1 LTETDNPRARARE
14 IIAQCIEQA
23 RAGDLDGA
31 RHVLDALVADSELVS
46 RAELG
51 PPTVLGLPRKLHS
64 AYLKLAK
71 ISGDRL
77 KVTGLQFTLVPDP
90 ASMEAVGH
98 YTGEQRR
105 LIARLGAAPVP
116 RILHQVWIGELPQPP
131 AVAAW
136 RAHCEAHGMEYRLWD
151 AAALQGEGFD
161 VHPSYAGMM
170 ARQDYPGAADVA
182 RYLVLERFGGLYM
195 DADWYPARDDA
206 CFDDFIALVGFTAL
220 AAEIPR
226 MTRGGGLLLANAFIA
241 TPPAHPVIQR
251 IIEAMPGIIEALP
264 DAPAWWSTGPLIFT
278 YACRGAGVTIASL
291 DMMAAVL
298 PRKAPFTDVERARE
312 KAMATDQGFIIDW
325 KSW

>member
-1 LTETDNPRARARE
+1 
-14 IIAQCIEQA
+14 
-23 RAGDLDGA
+23 
-31 RHVLDALVADSELVS
+31 
-46 RAELG
+46 
-51 PPTVLGLPRKLHS
+51 LGLPRKLHS

-77 KVTGLQFTLVPDP
+77 RVNGLQFTLVPDP
-90 ASMEAVGH
+90 ATMQAVGT

-105 LIARLGAAPVP
+105 LIARLAAAPVP
-116 RILHQVWIGELPQPP
+116 RILHQVWIGDLPEPP
-131 AVAAW
+131 VVAAW
-136 RAHCEAHGMEYRLWD
+136 RAHCAAHGMEYRLWD
-151 AAALQGEGFD
+151 MAALQREGFD
-161 VHPSYAGMM
+161 THPSYADML

-206 CFDDFIALVGFTAL
+206 GFEEFIALVGFTAL

-226 MTRGGGLLLANAFIA
+226 LTSAGGLLLANAFIA

-251 IIEAMPGIIEALP
+251 IIEAMPGIMQALP
-264 DAPAWWSTGPLIFT
+264 GAPAWWSTGPLIFT
-278 YACRGAGVTIASL
+278 YACRGAGVTLATV

-298 PRKAPFTDVERARE
+298 PRRAPFSDVEKARE
-312 KAMATDQGFIIDW
+312 TAMRTDRGFIIDW